1 MTRHRTH
8 AVSASLRTCLTLS
21 RIAAAVIGGYAFA
34 WGFAA
39 LGSMLLARFGM
50 ARTEAIV
57 TATMLGFVVYLAA
70 ILWAFAARRLGI
82 VWLVLAGGGTVA
94 TGLAH
99 WLAGGR

>member
-8 AVSASLRTCLTLS
+8 AASVSRHTFSTLA

-34 WGFAA
+34 WGFTA

-50 ARTEAIV
+50 ARTEAII
-57 TATMLGFVVYLAA
+57 TATMLGFLVYLVA
-70 ILWAFAARRLGI
+70 IVWTFAARRLSI
-82 VWLVLAGGGTVA
+82 VWFVLAGGGTVTA
-94 TGLAH
+94 GLAH